1 MNPKGPCDIYI
12 YIYIL
17 NTITPATINPSA
29 VGLSLKILRV
39 DAKKPDPPSGLKAKG
54 SGFRV

>member
-1 MNPKGPCDIYI
+1 MNPKGPCHI